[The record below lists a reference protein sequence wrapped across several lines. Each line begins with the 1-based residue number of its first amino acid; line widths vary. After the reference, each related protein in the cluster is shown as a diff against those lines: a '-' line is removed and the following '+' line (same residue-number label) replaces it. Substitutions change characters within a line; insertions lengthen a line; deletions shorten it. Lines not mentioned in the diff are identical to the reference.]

1 MIMQLREFFQFRQ
14 SIIISFPGCASAL
27 VARQYR
33 ICITNV
39 ASLILPDLRS
49 SNAGCK
55 RRSISLY
62 VAVHPPPTAQSLFCC
77 VEKLVLRHERRVHI
91 DRTVLS
97 FLWMQQHIR
106 CCFPNIL

>member
-1 MIMQLREFFQFRQ
+1 MIMQLREFVQFRQ

-27 VARQYR
+27 VARQYS

-62 VAVHPPPTAQSLFCC
+62 VAVHPPPTA
-77 VEKLVLRHERRVHI
+77 HHRVHI